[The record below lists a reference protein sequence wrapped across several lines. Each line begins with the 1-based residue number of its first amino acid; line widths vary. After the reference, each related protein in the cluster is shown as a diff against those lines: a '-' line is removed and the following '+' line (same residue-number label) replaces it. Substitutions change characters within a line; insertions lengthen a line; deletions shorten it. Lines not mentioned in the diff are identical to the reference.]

1 MYLLRLK
8 VRIQDEK
15 RTEFEKSMH
24 DLMKEQ
30 VKYAGIH
37 PCLYRST
44 DDNQVFYYQEEWNS
58 RKKLN
63 KHILSDHFRAL
74 LGCLKALGIL
84 EQSEILHAGEKEELL

>member
-15 RTEFEKSMH
+15 RNEFEKSMR

-37 PCLYRST
+37 PSLYRST

-58 RKKLN
+58 RVKLD
-63 KHILSDHFRAL
+63 KHIVSEQFRVL
-74 LGCLKALGIL
+74 MGCIKALGVI
-84 EQSEILHAGEKEELL
+84 EQSEILHTGNKEELV